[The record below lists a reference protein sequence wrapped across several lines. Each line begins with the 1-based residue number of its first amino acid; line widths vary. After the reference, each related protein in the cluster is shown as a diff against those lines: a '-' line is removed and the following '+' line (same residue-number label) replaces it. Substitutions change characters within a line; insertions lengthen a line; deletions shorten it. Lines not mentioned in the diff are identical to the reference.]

1 MKELELN
8 YYFKEIENFR
18 FKEVF
23 DNCTY
28 PWEALNNINNYIK
41 RFMDNENMQVNKG
54 TIFY

>member
-8 YYFKEIENFR
+8 YYFKEIDNFR

-28 PWEALNNINNYIK
+28 PW
-41 RFMDNENMQVNKG
+41 
-54 TIFY
+54 